1 MLRGMQAWESLGF
14 AEKPF
19 DPGFPGVLG
28 VLLQVSGRAE
38 QLGPGQA
45 GPSFTAA
52 VTRSPAG
59 QD

>member
-1 MLRGMQAWESLGF
+1 MQAWESLGF